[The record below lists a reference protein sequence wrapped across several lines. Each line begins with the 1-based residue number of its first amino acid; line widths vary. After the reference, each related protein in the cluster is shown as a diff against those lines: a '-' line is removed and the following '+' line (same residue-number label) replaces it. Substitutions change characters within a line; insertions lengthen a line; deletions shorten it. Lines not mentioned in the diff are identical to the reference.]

1 MDIVEHGDPPHA
13 EAGAEMNES
22 RKDGTI
28 PRTHFRLET
37 GLEVLEDWTQTAPQS
52 QKNAVH
58 QALFAMVDGTLFR
71 NYRVVDDYQ
80 RPSELFVIVK
90 DDLVMKIRVNC
101 FDSFGVVHI
110 GPPAESARFDES
122 AR

>member
-1 MDIVEHGDPPHA
+1 
-13 EAGAEMNES
+13 MNES
-22 RKDGTI
+22 DRQKSTV
-28 PRTHFRLET
+28 PHVRFRLET
-37 GLEVLEDWTQTAPQS
+37 GLDVLDDWSESASQS

-58 QALFAMVDGTLFR
+58 KALFAMLDDTLFR
-71 NYRVVDDYQ
+71 TYRVVDDYQ

-90 DDLVMKIRVNC
+90 DDLVMKIRINC

-110 GPPAESARFDES
+110 GPPGTSAGFHDT